1 MNETKIKILSPSGEI
16 KNIKVSFADSHPWFI
31 ELSLDG
37 KQTFKLEGS
46 DLFDCLCTLRT
57 KTDVLGIKI
66 LCNGARIDAFPSPM
80 LQSSGARKIYIT
92 EIGKQALRENLVN
105 IFDEAPAEKVGT
117 VKEQF
122 EFHTKWIDSL
132 G

>member
-1 MNETKIKILSPSGEI
+1 MNETNIKFLSPSGEI
-16 KNIKVSFADSHPWFI
+16 KNIKVYFANAQPWFI

-37 KQTFKLEGS
+37 EQTVKLEGR
-46 DLFDCLCTLRT
+46 DLFDCLCALRT
-57 KTDVLGIKI
+57 ETDALGIKI

-80 LQSSGARKIYIT
+80 LQSSGARKVYIT

-105 IFDEAPAEKVGT
+105 IFEEAPAEKVGT
-117 VKEQF
+117 VEDQF
-122 EFHTKWIDSL
+122 EYHTKWIDSL